1 MKLHKEGTLTI
12 LFALGIVILL
22 NIGSTFALPSNILLS
37 IVYIQT
43 TLVFCLIVYFFRKP
57 NRTFNKISDGILS
70 PCDGK
75 VVVIEEV
82 EETEFLKERCIQISV
97 FMSPLNVHI
106 NWNPI
111 AGKILY
117 SKHHSGKFY
126 KAWLPKA
133 STDNERAT
141 VVTERKDGVK
151 ILTRQIA
158 GAMARRIVTYAQV
171 GDTVEQGQELGFIKF
186 GSRVD
191 VFVPLN
197 ADIQVKLGDKVNGLQ
212 TVLAI
217 VK

>member
-1 MKLHKEGTLTI
+1 MRLHKEGI
-12 LFALGIVILL
+12 IIISVALFLMLVINLGVYCYLPPIWAWIISIISIAL
-22 NIGSTFALPSNILLS
+22 FF
-37 IVYIQT
+37 
-43 TLVFCLIVYFFRKP
+43 LVVYFFREPK
-57 NRTFNKISDGILS
+57 RIFNTINDAILC

-82 EETEFLKERCIQISV
+82 FETEYLKEKCIQISI

-106 NWNPI
+106 NWHPI
-111 AGKILY
+111 SGKVLY

-126 KAWLPKA
+126 KAWLPKS

-141 VVTERKDGVK
+141 VVTERADGVK

-158 GAMARRIVTYAQV
+158 GAMARRIVTYAKTNDEVIQ
-171 GDTVEQGQELGFIKF
+171 GEQLGFIKF

-191 VFVPLN
+191 VFVPLD
-197 ADIQVKLGDKVNGLQ
+197 AEIQVNLGQKVSGLH
-212 TVLAI
+212 TVLAH

>member
-1 MKLHKEGTLTI
+1 MKIHKEGRI
-12 LFALGIVILL
+12 IIFIALLLMLLIIGGASYLPKVWFFIVSI
-22 NIGSTFALPSNILLS
+22 LS
-37 IVYIQT
+37 IA
-43 TLVFCLIVYFFRKP
+43 LFCLIVYFFRKP
-57 NRTFNKISDGILS
+57 TRRFNTIADSILS

-82 EETEFLKERCIQISV
+82 QETEFFQDKRIQISV

-106 NWNPI
+106 NWHPI

-117 SKHHSGKFY
+117 AKHHSGKYY

-141 VVTERKDGVK
+141 VVSQRKDGVQ

-158 GAMARRIVTYAQV
+158 GAMARRIVTYAKANDHV
-171 GDTVEQGQELGFIKF
+171 KQGEELGFIKF

-191 VFVPLN
+191 IFLPKD
-197 ADIQVKLGDKVNGLQ
+197 ADIQVKLGEKVSGLQ
-212 TVLAI
+212 TVLAV

>member
-1 MKLHKEGTLTI
+1 MKIHKEGLVIISVALLLMLIINFAAYFWLSGVGAALLVVIASTL
-12 LFALGIVILL
+12 L
-22 NIGSTFALPSNILLS
+22 
-37 IVYIQT
+37 
-43 TLVFCLIVYFFRKP
+43 FCLVVYFFRKP
-57 NRTFNKISDGILS
+57 NRAYNRIADGVLS

-82 EETEFLKERCIQISV
+82 EETEFLHDKRIQISV

-106 NWNPI
+106 NWHPI

-117 SKHHSGKFY
+117 SKHHSGKYY

-141 VVTERKDGVK
+141 VVTERKDGLR

-158 GAMARRIVTYAQV
+158 GAMARRIVTYAKPKDV
-171 GDTVEQGQELGFIKF
+171 VKQGEELGFIKF

-191 VFVPLN
+191 IFVPLD
-197 ADIQVKLGDKVNGLQ
+197 ADIQIKLGDKVSGLH